1 MQAWRLLT
9 ALSLVRVRPG
19 EPNLRKAVG
28 DLSGG
33 LSLCL
38 DRRRFRNEIKWLA
51 QNRGQFP
58 VLPGAVRNQEIEEPP
73 FFARVLLCEKALGV
87 LGQFEKAHAV
97 FEIGLV
103 TGKARS
109 GLRCMEAPAVSALP
123 SIGIRSNLK
132 SGIVRGGRSDPP
144 PMAPNS
150 RFC

>member
-1 MQAWRLLT
+1 MSQ
-9 ALSLVRVRPG
+9 VRVLPA

-33 LSLCL
+33 LSLCV
-38 DRRRFRNEIKWLA
+38 DCRRFRNKIKRLA
-51 QNRGQFP
+51 QGGGQLSVP
-58 VLPGAVRNQEIEEPP
+58 PGAVRNQEIEEPP
-73 FFARVLLCEKALGV
+73 FFARVLLCEEALGV